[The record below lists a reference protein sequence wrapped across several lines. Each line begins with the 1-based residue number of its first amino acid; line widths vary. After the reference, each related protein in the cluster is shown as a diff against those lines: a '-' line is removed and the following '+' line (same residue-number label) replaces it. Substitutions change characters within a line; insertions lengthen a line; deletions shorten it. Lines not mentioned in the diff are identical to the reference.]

1 MPYSILDIL
10 INEVANALGITPTEV
25 KRRFTQEQLNDLL
38 NNSLCTPLGDTA
50 VPFASTEVPCDDLA
64 VPALLPQID
73 VNIEVNIEVPY
84 TIPELSQNITISIFR
99 ILIQIKSSGEKFILF
114 YEIS

>member
-73 VNIEVNIEVPY
+73 VNIEVNIEVP
-84 TIPELSQNITISIFR
+84 
-99 ILIQIKSSGEKFILF
+99 KSDLTKVQKCIDNLEETNKIIALF
-114 YEIS
+114 TK